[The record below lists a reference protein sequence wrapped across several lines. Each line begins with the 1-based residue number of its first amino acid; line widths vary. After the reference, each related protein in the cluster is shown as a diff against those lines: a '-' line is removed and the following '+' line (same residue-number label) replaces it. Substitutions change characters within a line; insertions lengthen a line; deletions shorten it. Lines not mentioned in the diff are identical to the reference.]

1 MIDNKQINKTGVET
15 MKLFLVAAS
24 GDCAAGGMGN
34 ANDALEIKKEDYELV
49 KNYMKIQ
56 NDYLTESAMMESLDD
71 CHKDTFLEIMNKYW
85 DLMAKMM
92 KKEIFKHKWHTRTIW
107 VLVRGNEL
115 KYYAPITTIE
125 G

>member
-1 MIDNKQINKTGVET
+1 
-15 MKLFLVAAS
+15 MKLFLVADS
-24 GDCAAGGMGN
+24 GDCAAGGMGD

-56 NDYLTESAMMESLDD
+56 NDYLTESAMMEILDD
-71 CHKDTFLEIMNKYW
+71 CHKDTFLEIINKYW

-115 KYYAPITTIE
+115 KYYAPTTTNIS
-125 G
+125 